1 LECQPLPSNNN
12 GSSIITELTSH
23 RINKFIGLHGFRLT
37 DENRRSLDVMT
48 KIKPLDGEVLLMLNS
63 MAAMCDAR
71 LAQEF
76 NKKKGDLGFTG
87 CHRRELQV
95 MSQTDPRFTRHAP
108 AVHGTLEDA
117 EREIYL
123 IIQEKL
129 NQLEL
134 MDSADDISGWCQE
147 HIEAAIRGIAE
158 VHSIWFGKE
167 DELLAQGWDIDVP
180 DAEGMED
187 KLRLWE
193 LLGAHAREEFP
204 EWFSDRDM
212 ELFRARVRSIGDWWK
227 QIESLPRTLI
237 HNDFNP
243 RNLGFRRDATGA
255 LTLCAYDWEL
265 ATLQLPQHDLAELLA
280 FTLQDPTREQVD
292 HYVELHRTHLQAASG
307 QSIDPEQWRLGYRLS
322 LNDLTVNRLPLYLM
336 AHTFRDYKFMPRVA
350 GTFRSLLQLEGF
362 GV

>member
-1 LECQPLPSNNN
+1 
-12 GSSIITELTSH
+12 
-23 RINKFIGLHGFRLT
+23 
-37 DENRRSLDVMT
+37 M
-48 KIKPLDGEVLLMLNS
+48 
-63 MAAMCDAR
+63 
-71 LAQEF
+71 
-76 NKKKGDLGFTG
+76 
-87 CHRRELQV
+87 
-95 MSQTDPRFTRHAP
+95 
-108 AVHGTLEDA
+108 
-117 EREIYL
+117 
-123 IIQEKL
+123 
-129 NQLEL
+129 
-134 MDSADDISGWCQE
+134 
-147 HIEAAIRGIAE
+147 
-158 VHSIWFGKE
+158 
-167 DELLAQGWDIDVP
+167 LAQGWDIDVP

-187 KLRLWE
+187 KQRLWE

-292 HYVELHRTHLQAASG
+292 HYVELHRVHLQNVSG